1 MRVAEATIRMAPKA
15 RTKVETTRRDTP
27 VTPEARKTV
36 APAPPFAMAAGTA
49 SARPAV
55 PSGAPPARTA
65 PVVVTAAPAPSAP
78 APASRPALKLEAPPV
93 VEASARP
100 EVADDLA
107 APAAVAAVVPE
118 DFALRAERL
127 IAEHVPRVAQRA
139 ERRVL
144 RVLHVASQAEN
155 RWQGG
160 DVLDTARTM
169 QLGADELLPVAT
181 VATAD
186 ARLLDQTAEAAF
198 WGARNAH
205 QALKLQTRAFG
216 ADPHDA
222 VVAGNLAFYLLKQR
236 PVRAEV
242 ARQLALVA
250 LASPDPRHPHG
261 RIDDWTNFAIASA
274 LTGRERDARDALFV
288 TLALSSTVDRQ
299 CRTAL
304 AAVNQYG
311 ERLRRPTEAM
321 LARIR
326 TWGRSQESSF
336 CRWPPSWWASVRG

>member
-1 MRVAEATIRMAPKA
+1 
-15 RTKVETTRRDTP
+15 
-27 VTPEARKTV
+27 
-36 APAPPFAMAAGTA
+36 APAAAAPAGKSAVAVSAAPAA
-49 SARPAV
+49 SARRPA
-55 PSGAPPARTA
+55 APPA
-65 PVVVTAAPAPSAP
+65 
-78 APASRPALKLEAPPV
+78 LKIEPAPPV
-93 VEASARP
+93 VAQGPARSAIP
-100 EVADDLA
+100 DDFE

-118 DFALRAERL
+118 DFALRAHRL

-144 RVLHVASQAEN
+144 RVLHIASQAEN

-160 DVLDTARTM
+160 DVLDAAGTM
-169 QLGADELLPVAT
+169 QLGADELLPAAT

-186 ARLLDQTAEAAF
+186 ARLLDETAESAF
-198 WGARNAH
+198 WGARNAQ
-205 QALKLQTRAFG
+205 QALTLQTRAFG

-242 ARQLALVA
+242 ARQLALYA
-250 LASPDPRHPHG
+250 LALPDTRHPHG
-261 RIDDWTNFAIASA
+261 RIDDWTSFAIASA

-299 CRTAL
+299 CRNAL
-304 AAVNQYG
+304 AAVNHYG
-311 ERLRRPTEAM
+311 DRLRRPTEAM

-336 CRWPPSWWASVRG
+336 CRWPPSWWAGARALRAP